1 LIQTIEIICKPCRK
15 CELLLERIETIIRCI
30 ETRESIRI
38 KYKLKLNGNI
48 LHAATKYGYAI
59 NKLPLVIIN
68 GSVEFVGHVKQ
79 EHLIR
84 MKLEEINKE
93 Y

>member
-1 LIQTIEIICKPCRK
+1 
-15 CELLLERIETIIRCI
+15 
-30 ETRESIRI
+30 
-38 KYKLKLNGNI
+38 LKLNGNI